1 MKSNRLLMFPALLAS
16 VMAMCA
22 MQHASAK
29 TQWTINQ
36 KAYDVDTLVYPHQ
49 VGPGVVFS
57 KYDLPGMPLKVSV
70 MEMDL
75 KNKYIDFETCLGG
88 DKGVSQENPLSMATR
103 NDRPGH
109 EVVGATNGDFYF
121 YQNTLEN
128 GIPRSGQFRRDEC
141 VTNPVGR
148 ACFVLSDDR
157 RPFIDRVDFAGTI
170 TYAGATVR
178 LHTVNMQRLEWEDTG
193 GNQINLYTNSY
204 GSATEKCSG
213 GSKVIIAPKSTP
225 FKWYA
230 NSPETCVVEQIIA
243 DGEGVTAIPEGKAV
257 LWAQGSCMSTLTSM
271 KVGDE
276 LTINL
281 GVDLRNQPGLLKNF
295 KEVMGGSDNI
305 IMQNGQLV
313 DEWDERHPRTCI
325 GFSADSSKVYFVV
338 IDGRSTSSTG
348 VTLSEAAGVFL
359 GLGAVN
365 AVNLDGGGS
374 SCMVV
379 NGEVVNT
386 PSDGS
391 LRAVGNGCLLI
402 SNAPVDDAIGQLAFS
417 PRSYNVSISAKIK
430 PTVWGYNKYGVL
442 KNKDV
447 QGVTFSCDEHLGHF
461 TADGYFVASPTA
473 TAGNLYADYNGI
485 KCSQRVVVYNAE
497 KVLRDDS
504 VTVDRNHKY
513 EIKVLG
519 KSGESSDLVDPSIIN
534 WTSADPAVCTIS
546 AEGVIVPVANG
557 RTMVTG
563 VADGFNDS
571 LVVRVEN
578 PATHVA
584 GIESP
589 VVVENWTVAQSG
601 GKNRTVE
608 ALDNGLRIK
617 FTGASSR
624 VPYVKLTNKALL
636 WGLPDTVRIRFVQT
650 EQIVKNVTLAVST
663 TEGKNVV
670 RLSPMTDFVT
680 GENVIDFPVDTFCD
694 VTDCSQFPLKL
705 AYVNFNMQSIKA
717 GTEYTFDI
725 PGLELVYGSGQSG
738 VTTIKADAKPSSL
751 AIYPNP
757 AEAGSTVKLNC
768 ADCTANVYDTAGR
781 LVRSVAVTGGA
792 MSTAG
797 LAKGIYVVR
806 LSDGAS
812 ARLVVK

>member
-430 PTVWGYNKYGVL
+430 PAVWGYNKYGVL

-534 WTSADPAVCTIS
+534 WTSADPAVCTVS

-624 VPYVKLTNKALL
+624 VPYVKLTNKTLL

-670 RLSPMTDFVT
+670 RLSPITDFVT

-757 AEAGSTVKLNC
+757 AEAGTTVKLNC

-781 LVRSVAVTGGA
+781 LVRSVAVTGGT

-806 LSDGAS
+806 LSDGLS

>member
-430 PTVWGYNKYGVL
+430 PAVWGYNKYGVL

-534 WTSADPAVCTIS
+534 WTSADPAVCTVS

-624 VPYVKLTNKALL
+624 VPYVKLTNKTLL

-670 RLSPMTDFVT
+670 RLSPITDFVT

-757 AEAGSTVKLNC
+757 AEAGTTVKLNC

-781 LVRSVAVTGGA
+781 LVRSVAVTGGT

-806 LSDGAS
+806 LSEGLS

>member
-1 MKSNRLLMFPALLAS
+1 MKSNQLLMIPALLVS
-16 VMAMCA
+16 VVAMCA
-22 MQHASAK
+22 IQPASAK

-36 KAYDVDTLVYPHQ
+36 KNYDVDTLVFPHQ
-49 VGPGVVFS
+49 VGPGVVFA
-57 KYDLPGMPLKVSV
+57 KYDLPAMPLKVSV

-170 TYAGATVR
+170 TYAGTTVR

-213 GSKVIIAPKSTP
+213 GAKVIIAPKSTP

-230 NSPETCVVEQIIA
+230 NSPETCVVEQIIT
-243 DGEGVTAIPEGKAV
+243 DGEGVTSIPDGKAV
-257 LWAQGSCMSTLTSM
+257 FWAQGSCVSTLTSM

-281 GVDLRNQPGLLKNF
+281 GVDLRSQPGLLKNF

-325 GFSADSSKVYFVV
+325 GFNADSTKVYFVV

-402 SNAPVDDAIGQLAFS
+402 SNAPVDDAIGQLAFA

-430 PTVWGYNKYGVL
+430 PAVWSYNKYGVL
-442 KNKDV
+442 KNKDQ
-447 QGVTFSCDEHLGHF
+447 QGVTFSCDEQLGHF
-461 TADGYFVASPTA
+461 NADGYFVASPTA

-485 KCSQRVVVYNAE
+485 KCSQRVVVYNAKKE
-497 KVLRDDS
+497 LRDDS

-519 KSGESSDLVDPSIIN
+519 MSGESSDLVDPSIIT
-534 WTSADPAVCTIS
+534 WTSADPAVCTVS
-546 AEGVIVPVANG
+546 ADGIVVPVGNG
-557 RTMVTG
+557 RTLVTG
-563 VADGFNDS
+563 KADGFADT

-578 PATHVA
+578 PVAHVT
-584 GIESP
+584 GIETP
-589 VVVENWTVAQSG
+589 LVVDNWTISQSG
-601 GKNRTVE
+601 GKDRTVT
-608 ALDNGLRIK
+608 ALDNGMSIK
-617 FTGASSR
+617 FTGSSSR
-624 VPYVKLTNKALL
+624 APYIKLTNKKLL
-636 WGLPDTVRIRFVQT
+636 WGLPDTIRIRFAPGDVA
-650 EQIVKNVTLAVST
+650 VKNVTLAIST
-663 TEGKNVV
+663 TEGKNIV
-670 RLSPMTDFVT
+670 RQSPVTDFT
-680 GENVIDFPVDTFCD
+680 AGENVVDFPVDTFCD
-694 VTDCSQFPLKL
+694 IADCSLFPLRL
-705 AYVNFNMQSIKA
+705 AYVNFGLQSVKS
-717 GTEYTFDI
+717 GTEYTFNI
-725 PGLELVYGSGQSG
+725 PGLELVYGSASTG
-738 VTTIKADAKPSSL
+738 VESVSADAGQAVL
-751 AIYPNP
+751 NIYPNP
-757 AEAGSTVKLNC
+757 VEAGAVVRI
-768 ADCTANVYDTAGR
+768 AGAVGAVDVYDTAGR
-781 LVRSVAVTGGA
+781 LVESAVVTDGTL
-792 MSTAG
+792 STAG
-797 LAKGIYVVR
+797 LAKGIYLVR
-806 LSDGAS
+806 LSGGAA

>member
-534 WTSADPAVCTIS
+534 WTSADPAVCTVS

-624 VPYVKLTNKALL
+624 VPYVKLTNKTLL

-670 RLSPMTDFVT
+670 RLSPITDFVT

-717 GTEYTFDI
+717 DTEYTFDI

-757 AEAGSTVKLNC
+757 AEAGTTVKLNC

-781 LVRSVAVTGGA
+781 LVRSVAVTGGT

-806 LSDGAS
+806 LSEGLS

>member
-1 MKSNRLLMFPALLAS
+1 MKSNRLLMIPALLAS

-57 KYDLPGMPLKVSV
+57 KYDLPDMPLKVSV

-170 TYAGATVR
+170 TYAGSTVR

-230 NSPETCVVEQIIA
+230 NSPETCVVEQVIA
-243 DGEGVTAIPEGKAV
+243 DGDGVTAIPEGKAV
-257 LWAQGSCMSTLTSM
+257 LWAQGTCMSTLTSM

-313 DEWDERHPRTCI
+313 DAWDERHPRTCI
-325 GFSADSSKVYFVV
+325 GFNADSTKVYFVV

-365 AVNLDGGGS
+365 AINLDGGGS

-430 PTVWGYNKYGVL
+430 PAVWGYNKYGVL
-442 KNKDV
+442 KDKDV
-447 QGVTFSCDEHLGHF
+447 QGVTFSCDEQLGHF

-519 KSGESSDLVDPSIIN
+519 KSGESSDLVDPSIIS

-557 RTMVTG
+557 RTVVTG

-584 GIESP
+584 GIENP
-589 VVVENWTVAQSG
+589 IVVENWTVAQSG

-624 VPYVKLTNKALL
+624 VPYIKLTNKTLL

-650 EQIVKNVTLAVST
+650 DQLVKNVTLAMST

-670 RLSPMTDFVT
+670 RLSPKTDFVT

-705 AYVNFNMQSIKA
+705 AYINFNMQSIKT
-717 GTEYTFDI
+717 GTEYTFDV

-738 VTTIKADAKPSSL
+738 VTTIKADARPSSL

-757 AEAGSTVKLNC
+757 VEAGATVRLTC
-768 ADCTANVYDTAGR
+768 ADGTANVYDTAGR
-781 LVRSVAVTGGA
+781 LVQSVAVAGGA

-797 LAKGIYVVR
+797 LAKGIYVVS
-806 LSDGAS
+806 LSDGLS

>member
-257 LWAQGSCMSTLTSM
+257 LWAQGTCMSTLTSM

-430 PTVWGYNKYGVL
+430 PAVWGYNKYGVL

-534 WTSADPAVCTIS
+534 WTSADPAVCTVS

-624 VPYVKLTNKALL
+624 VPYVKLTNKTLL

-781 LVRSVAVTGGA
+781 LVRSVAVTGGT

-806 LSDGAS
+806 LSDGLS

>member
-1 MKSNRLLMFPALLAS
+1 MKSNRLLMIPALLAS

-29 TQWTINQ
+29 TQWTINE

-170 TYAGATVR
+170 SYAGTTVR

-230 NSPETCVVEQIIA
+230 NNPETCVVEQVIA

-257 LWAQGSCMSTLTSM
+257 LWAQGTCMSTLTSM

-313 DEWDERHPRTCI
+313 DAWDERHPRTCI
-325 GFSADSSKVYFVV
+325 GFNADSTKVYFVV

-365 AVNLDGGGS
+365 AINLDGGGS

-430 PTVWGYNKYGVL
+430 PAVWGYNKYGVL
-442 KNKDV
+442 KDKDV
-447 QGVTFSCDEHLGHF
+447 QGVTFSCDEQLGHF

-519 KSGESSDLVDPSIIN
+519 KSGESSDLVDPSIIS

-557 RTMVTG
+557 RTVVTG

-584 GIESP
+584 GIENP
-589 VVVENWTVAQSG
+589 IVVENWTVAQSG

-624 VPYVKLTNKALL
+624 VPYIKLTNKTLL

-650 EQIVKNVTLAVST
+650 DQLVKNVTLAMST

-670 RLSPMTDFVT
+670 RLSPKTDFVT

-705 AYVNFNMQSIKA
+705 AYINFNMQSIKT
-717 GTEYTFDI
+717 GTEYTFDV

-738 VTTIKADAKPSSL
+738 VTTIKADARPSSL

-757 AEAGSTVKLNC
+757 VEAGATVRLTC
-768 ADCTANVYDTAGR
+768 ADGTANVYDTAGR
-781 LVRSVAVTGGA
+781 LVQSVAVAGGA

-797 LAKGIYVVR
+797 LAKGIYVVS
-806 LSDGAS
+806 LSDGLS

>member
-243 DGEGVTAIPEGKAV
+243 DGEGVTAIPDGKAV

-402 SNAPVDDAIGQLAFS
+402 SNAPVDDTIGQLAFS

-430 PTVWGYNKYGVL
+430 PAVWGYNKYGVL

-519 KSGESSDLVDPSIIN
+519 KSGESNDLVDPSIIN
-534 WTSADPAVCTIS
+534 WTSADPAVCTVS

-624 VPYVKLTNKALL
+624 VPYVKLTNKTLL

-768 ADCTANVYDTAGR
+768 ADCSANVYDTAGR
-781 LVRSVAVTGGA
+781 LVRSVAVTGGT

>member
-36 KAYDVDTLVYPHQ
+36 KTYDVDTLVYPHQ

-230 NSPETCVVEQIIA
+230 NSPETCVVEQVIA

-430 PTVWGYNKYGVL
+430 PAVWGYNKYGVL

-534 WTSADPAVCTIS
+534 WTSADPAVCTVS

-557 RTMVTG
+557 RTMVMG

-624 VPYVKLTNKALL
+624 VPYVKLTNKTLL

-670 RLSPMTDFVT
+670 RLSPITDFVT

-781 LVRSVAVTGGA
+781 LVRSVAVTGGT

>member
-1 MKSNRLLMFPALLAS
+1 MKSNRLLMIPALLAS

-57 KYDLPGMPLKVSV
+57 KYDLPDMPLKVSV

-170 TYAGATVR
+170 TYAGSTVR

-204 GSATEKCSG
+204 GSSTEKCSG
-213 GSKVIIAPKSTP
+213 GSKVVIAPKSTP

-230 NSPETCVVEQIIA
+230 NSPETCVVEQVIA

-257 LWAQGSCMSTLTSM
+257 LWAQGTCMSTLTSM

-313 DEWDERHPRTCI
+313 DAWDERHPRTCI
-325 GFSADSSKVYFVV
+325 GFNADSTKVYFVV

-365 AVNLDGGGS
+365 AINLDGGGS

-430 PTVWGYNKYGVL
+430 PAVWGYNKYGVL
-442 KNKDV
+442 KDKDV
-447 QGVTFSCDEHLGHF
+447 QGVTFSCDEQLGHF

-519 KSGESSDLVDPSIIN
+519 KSGESSDLVDPSIIS

-557 RTMVTG
+557 RTVVTG

-584 GIESP
+584 GIENP
-589 VVVENWTVAQSG
+589 IVVENWTVAQSG

-624 VPYVKLTNKALL
+624 VPYIKLTNKTLL

-650 EQIVKNVTLAVST
+650 DQLVKNVTLAMST

-670 RLSPMTDFVT
+670 RLSPKTDFVT

-705 AYVNFNMQSIKA
+705 AYVNFNMQSIQT
-717 GTEYTFDI
+717 GTEYTFDV

-738 VTTIKADAKPSSL
+738 VTTIKADARPSSL

-757 AEAGSTVKLNC
+757 VEAGATVRLTC
-768 ADCTANVYDTAGR
+768 ADGTANVYDTAGR
-781 LVRSVAVTGGA
+781 LVRSVAVAGGA

-806 LSDGAS
+806 LSDGLS

>member
-430 PTVWGYNKYGVL
+430 PAVWGYNKYGVL